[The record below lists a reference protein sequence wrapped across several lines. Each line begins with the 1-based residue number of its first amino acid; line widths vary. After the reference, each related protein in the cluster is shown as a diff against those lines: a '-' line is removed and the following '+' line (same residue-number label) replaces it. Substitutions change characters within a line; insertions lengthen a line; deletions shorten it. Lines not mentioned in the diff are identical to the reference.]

1 MIRFKTLALAAALG
15 GTAIA
20 GAAYAAQDQATP
32 PAHTGMHHHH
42 RHHGHGDRLMRLD
55 ANKDGTITRDEAVA
69 AATARFD
76 KLDANRDGKI
86 DQTEIAALKQ
96 KRQAQRQEMRAK
108 WQARRA
114 AQAAAAPATQ
124 PAGQ

>member
-32 PAHTGMHHHH
+32 PAHTGMHHH

-96 KRQAQRQEMRAK
+96 KRQAHRQEMRAK